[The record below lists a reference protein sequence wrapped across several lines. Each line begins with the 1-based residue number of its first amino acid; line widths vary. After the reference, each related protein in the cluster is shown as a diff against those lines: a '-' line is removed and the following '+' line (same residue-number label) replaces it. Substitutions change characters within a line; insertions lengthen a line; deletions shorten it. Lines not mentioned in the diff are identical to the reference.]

1 MGNAAITRLTARD
14 VPETRRPVEPAAAT
28 ELDVDDVRM
37 LLKELRLR
45 RQLRAQD

>member
-1 MGNAAITRLTARD
+1 MGNAAITRLTSRD
-14 VPETRRPVEPAAAT
+14 VPEARRPVEPAVAT